1 MNVKH
6 FAVRTQ
12 LALLGALFCFSS
24 TASAAEAKPEE
35 AKPAGAAAAAPV
47 VTAAATPV
55 MTRNEVVARV
65 NDRPIYA
72 SELQRAKKAY
82 LASQPNK
89 QLTPEKQKEFDQQAL
104 NQLTSAEL
112 LYQAGQKM
120 PVKDLDK
127 QIEDKIS
134 QSKKRFPTEQDY
146 KNAIKAL
153 DMTESDLREYTSRDL
168 IISNYVQRSFASK
181 ISISDEESKKFYDQN
196 IDKFKQPES
205 VRASHILIGV
215 EAKATDAD
223 KKKARE
229 KAETMRRDLA
239 GGADFSKLAKE
250 YSTCPS
256 SQQGGDLGYFGRGQM
271 VPAFEQVAFTLKP
284 NEISDVV
291 ETQFGYHIIKVVDKK
306 EASTT
311 PYKDIKVRIDDYL
324 KNQKLNA
331 AVTSYLDE
339 ARKTAKIEV
348 LLK

>member
-1 MNVKH
+1 MNAKH

-12 LALLGALFCFSS
+12 LALLGVFFCFSS
-24 TASAAEAKPEE
+24 TASAAEAKPKE
-35 AKPAGAAAAAPV
+35 AKPAATATAAPAV
-47 VTAAATPV
+47 AKDQVI
-55 MTRNEVVARV
+55 ARV
-65 NDRPIYA
+65 NGKPIYGV
-72 SELQRAKKAY
+72 ELQRAKKAY
-82 LASQPNK
+82 LSNQPNK
-89 QLTPEKQKEFDQQAL
+89 QIPAEKQKEFDQQAL

-112 LYQAGQKM
+112 LYQAGQKLQI
-120 PVKDLDK
+120 KDLDK

-153 DMTESDLREYTSRDL
+153 DMTESDLREYTRRDL
-168 IISNYVQRSFASK
+168 VISNYIQQNFASK
-181 ISISDEESKKFYDQN
+181 VSVSDEESKKFYDEN

-215 EAKATDAD
+215 DAKATDAD

-229 KAETMRRDLA
+229 KAETVRRDLA
-239 GGADFSKLAKE
+239 GGADFSKLAKQN
-250 YSTCPS
+250 STCPS

-271 VPAFEQVAFTLKP
+271 VPAFEQVAYTLKP
-284 NEISDVV
+284 GEISDVV

-306 EASTT
+306 DASTMS
-311 PYKDIKVRIDDYL
+311 YKDAKIRIDDYL

-331 AVTSYLDE
+331 AVTSFLDE
-339 ARKTAKIEV
+339 TRKTAKIEV